1 MRHFVDEVNNKNI
14 IFWATGNQSIWTIKF
29 VDKSENNK
37 AFREFTSTINV
48 TDGKL
53 YLTKY
58 DDLTMSAQ
66 FEDERIPA
74 EHNSDIIIQ
83 LENGLYNLRI
93 RQLFAP
99 EAYDN
104 EMDGKVNFEVVIED
118 TEKETEKIGRINWW
132 SE

>member
-1 MRHFVDEVNNKNI
+1 
-14 IFWATGNQSIWTIKF
+14 
-29 VDKSENNK
+29 
-37 AFREFTSTINV
+37 
-48 TDGKL
+48 
-53 YLTKY
+53 
-58 DDLTMSAQ
+58 MSAQ